1 MYGRNH
7 KGMPGWRVIVER
19 VRVLLADPEHPAWWG
34 AGRGARA
41 IAEMPAQVQ
50 SVDQLAATLLTS
62 PSTLQVEV
70 LEWLSDHLLYCAGP
84 PYGRSE
90 WEAVT
95 RDRGLPGP
103 HPGRDGRSQAC
114 RPGADSPGDFMTL
127 GLWKSRA
134 MLDRHGETSAAGF
147 AHRRLS
153 FGDRL

>member
-90 WEAVT
+90 WEA
-95 RDRGLPGP
+95 G
-103 HPGRDGRSQAC
+103 
-114 RPGADSPGDFMTL
+114 DS
-127 GLWKSRA
+127 
-134 MLDRHGETSAAGF
+134 
-147 AHRRLS
+147 
-153 FGDRL
+153 